1 MNIYSKIPFVKLGE
15 NLFLRENVIV
25 SYTSE
30 VGEIIDGFIHTK
42 GKYSRTTTKH
52 ISTASGLL
60 GKGVIWKDAKIPFFQ
75 YQEGVRIGRPANLL
89 KPATGKK
96 MIQFMKEGW
105 SFAES
110 SLIVLDGKVGGED
123 RLILSRYIDGL
134 NLPESALAD
143 IKNRRRAA
151 ELIF

>member
-1 MNIYSKIPFVKLGE
+1 MNIYSKIPFVKLCE

-52 ISTASGLL
+52 ISTASDLL

-110 SLIVLDGKVGGED
+110 ALIVLDGKVGGED

>member
-1 MNIYSKIPFVKLGE
+1 
-15 NLFLRENVIV
+15 
-25 SYTSE
+25 
-30 VGEIIDGFIHTK
+30 
-42 GKYSRTTTKH
+42 
-52 ISTASGLL
+52 
-60 GKGVIWKDAKIPFFQ
+60 
-75 YQEGVRIGRPANLL
+75 
-89 KPATGKK
+89 

-105 SFAES
+105 AFAES
-110 SLIVLDGKVGGED
+110 ALIVLDGKVGGED

>member
-30 VGEIIDGFIHTK
+30 VGEIIDGFLHTK

-52 ISTASGLL
+52 ISTASDLL
-60 GKGVIWKDAKIPFFQ
+60 SKGVIWKDAKIPFFQ

-105 SFAES
+105 TFIES
-110 SLIVLDGKVGGED
+110 AVLLLTDKINGED
-123 RLILSRYIDGL
+123 RMILSQYIDSL
-134 NLPESALAD
+134 NLSQTFQED